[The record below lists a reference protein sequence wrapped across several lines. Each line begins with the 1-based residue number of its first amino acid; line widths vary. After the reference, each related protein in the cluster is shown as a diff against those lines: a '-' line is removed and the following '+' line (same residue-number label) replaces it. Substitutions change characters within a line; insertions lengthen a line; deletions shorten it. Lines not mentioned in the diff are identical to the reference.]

1 MPFCPKRLPQPQN
14 LPISDTFL
22 SQHFLFFDNRRKI
35 KSRKTRF
42 VARPPLSHL
51 RWRFAPL
58 RGTQHRC
65 AGASRHPSGALRA
78 QRAARAP
85 CYEHEK
91 KAGGGGYFIVG
102 RRGPRTSSR
111 GPRTPCHGPRRCG
124 RRCGLFGQRLDGADA
139 QARPTRPSDDWF
151 HRLLRQPECS
161 LAGHSV
167 EGRCV

>member
-14 LPISDTFL
+14 LPIFDTFL

-85 CYEHEK
+85 FYEHEK

-102 RRGPRTSSR
+102 REPDERRASQTNAVMAAVAAAAAAAAFLGNDQFAGTS
-111 GPRTPCHGPRRCG
+111 
-124 RRCGLFGQRLDGADA
+124 
-139 QARPTRPSDDWF
+139 QAP
-151 HRLLRQPECS
+151 L
-161 LAGHSV
+161 
-167 EGRCV
+167 